1 MGQALAKREMDK
13 GMKQYHEQRFAE
25 AVDEWSSALKK
36 MTKARNKFEA
46 LGNICLALC
55 DLGKYRDALTHSGLQ
70 IEVANDTDDPVLKSE
85 AFLMYAICNEKLSE
99 FTKAISYCRYCLQTE
114 KVADRT
120 QSYAHLCLG
129 NAYVGLSE
137 FPKAWG
143 SYTKALALARTK
155 NDKFLELMTSARV
168 GHMFSLL
175 TDYDTGLAYCCKAWD
190 VVSGLP
196 EGDPH
201 VRYRRLLAVYIAT
214 PYRRTGRY
222 NEAMD
227 YCEDA
232 MKLAMLYG
240 DRPVQAR
247 CLLTFADIHRKR
259 NDLERASPRYESAYS
274 IMSETGDRLGQVE
287 ALSGMAKTA
296 TSQRDLAKAT
306 ELNVK
311 ALDIAQKIGNK
322 LEMLRCHARLRTL
335 YAATGDET
343 LAHRH
348 FSVLRQLL
356 DEMELLCG
364 VCDEVVGERPEKL
377 DALRCGH
384 FIHGRCSDY
393 LARSTL
399 GRAGKTRPCPACRR
413 KSSENPALYT

>member
-227 YCEDA
+227 YCE
-232 MKLAMLYG
+232 
-240 DRPVQAR
+240 VSE
-247 CLLTFADIHRKR
+247 FSIH
-259 NDLERASPRYESAYS
+259 LIS
-274 IMSETGDRLGQVE
+274 ITRLNIRMHSVKFTLMSCQ
-287 ALSGMAKTA
+287 
-296 TSQRDLAKAT
+296 
-306 ELNVK
+306 
-311 ALDIAQKIGNK
+311 
-322 LEMLRCHARLRTL
+322 C
-335 YAATGDET
+335 
-343 LAHRH
+343 
-348 FSVLRQLL
+348 
-356 DEMELLCG
+356 
-364 VCDEVVGERPEKL
+364 
-377 DALRCGH
+377 
-384 FIHGRCSDY
+384 
-393 LARSTL
+393 
-399 GRAGKTRPCPACRR
+399 
-413 KSSENPALYT
+413 